1 MGSAEGNTLAGS
13 GCFDAR
19 CHPPGSNQP
28 APTCPPNPALGHP
41 DPKAHGRPGPVDGAP
56 PPAGLDTR
64 PPGRPQRRHRWG
76 LGAFL
81 LAELVFL
88 GVSALVAPLV
98 AGENPSAVALG
109 TALAVPTVLAAA
121 VALLITRLRG
131 NGPKVDLGLVWSRR
145 DLEIGLAFGVGGL
158 VLGLVA
164 TAVFVA
170 IVGPDVTSAVGD
182 LFGGQRA
189 APAAAVLIMLIVVL
203 VAPVCEEIL
212 YRGMLWGAL
221 EKLGAGRWVAFGL
234 VTVIFSL
241 AHFEITRMPLL
252 LVISIPLG
260 LARLYTGRLLASIV
274 AHQINN
280 LLPGIALYLLLTGA
294 VPV

>member
-1 MGSAEGNTLAGS
+1 M
-13 GCFDAR
+13 
-19 CHPPGSNQP
+19 
-28 APTCPPNPALGHP
+28 
-41 DPKAHGRPGPVDGAP
+41 
-56 PPAGLDTR
+56 
-64 PPGRPQRRHRWG
+64 
-76 LGAFL
+76 
-81 LAELVFL
+81 LAELMFL

-109 TALAVPTVLAAA
+109 TAVAVPTVLAAT

-131 NGPKVDLGLVWSRR
+131 NGPKADLGLVWSWR
-145 DLEIGLAFGVGGL
+145 DLEIGLAFGVAGL
-158 VLGLVA
+158 ALTLVA

-170 IVGPDVTSAVGD
+170 MAGPDVTSAVGD
-182 LFGGQRA
+182 LFGGRRA
-189 APAAAVLIMLIVVL
+189 EPAAAVLILLIVVL

-212 YRGMLWGAL
+212 YRGLLWGAL

-274 AHQINN
+274 AHQVNN
-280 LLPGIALYLLLTGA
+280 LLPGIALYLMLTGA

>member
-1 MGSAEGNTLAGS
+1 MGSAEGNTPAGS
-13 GCFDAR
+13 GRFDPR
-19 CHPPGSNQP
+19 HYQPGPNQP
-28 APTCPPNPALGHP
+28 APTYPPNPPLGHP
-41 DPKAHGRPGPVDGAP
+41 DPQTHGSPGPVAGAP
-56 PPAGLDTR
+56 PPAGLDPR
-64 PPGRPQRRHRWG
+64 APGRPQRRHRWG

-131 NGPKVDLGLVWSRR
+131 NGPKADLGLVWSRR

-158 VLGLVA
+158 VLGLIA

-170 IVGPDVTSAVGD
+170 IVGPDETSAVGD

-221 EKLGAGRWVAFGL
+221 ERLGAGRWVAFGV

>member
-1 MGSAEGNTLAGS
+1 M
-13 GCFDAR
+13 
-19 CHPPGSNQP
+19 
-28 APTCPPNPALGHP
+28 
-41 DPKAHGRPGPVDGAP
+41 
-56 PPAGLDTR
+56 
-64 PPGRPQRRHRWG
+64 
-76 LGAFL
+76 
-81 LAELVFL
+81 FL
-88 GVSALVAPLV
+88 GVSALVAPLI

-121 VALLITRLRG
+121 LALLITRLRG
-131 NGPKVDLGLVWSRR
+131 NGPQADLGLVWSRR

-189 APAAAVLIMLIVVL
+189 APAAAVLIMLIVVF

-241 AHFEITRMPLL
+241 AHFEIARMPLL

-260 LARLYTGRLLASIV
+260 LARLYTR
-274 AHQINN
+274 
-280 LLPGIALYLLLTGA
+280 
-294 VPV
+294 VPA